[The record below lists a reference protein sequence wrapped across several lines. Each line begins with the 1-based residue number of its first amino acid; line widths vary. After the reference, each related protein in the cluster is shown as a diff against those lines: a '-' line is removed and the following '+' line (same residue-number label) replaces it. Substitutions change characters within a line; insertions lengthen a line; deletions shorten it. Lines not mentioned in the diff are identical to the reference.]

1 MAGIPPDT
9 GALMSAVLEGILY
22 GFSVLMFMGTIWAL
36 TYKSRMQDINRP
48 IAMVAILLLLVS
60 TVHMIVT
67 IIRVENGFVK
77 YRDTWPGGPAAFF
90 ADITEETYVIKHA
103 LYIFQTVVAD
113 GVMVYRCYV
122 VWQSIRVIILPSMLW
137 CGIVVTG
144 IHAVYSVSQ
153 ASSNPGDVFASQLTK
168 WITAFFASTITTNL
182 LCSGLLAYRIWM
194 TERAVSRVRA
204 TSGTMMP
211 IVRILVDAAVLYSIV
226 LFSLLIC
233 FLSGNNGE
241 GVLTDLVMPVIS
253 IAFYMVLI
261 RITFNRKKH
270 SHISKAVFSTPR
282 GTTGSGD
289 TEQGILQQY
298 PMKPLQVNVPKFTHE
313 DSPLAY
319 RVDNED
325 QLSPCKV
332 ESL

>member
-22 GFSVLMFMGTIWAL
+22 GFSVLMFTGTIWAL
-36 TYKSRMQDINRP
+36 TYKCRMQDINRP
-48 IAMVAILLLLVS
+48 IAVVAILLLLVS

-77 YRDTWPGGPAAFF
+77 YRNTWPGGPAAFF

-122 VWQSIRVIILPSMLW
+122 VWQSIRVIILPSILW
-137 CGIVVTG
+137 CSIVVTG
-144 IHAVYSVSQ
+144 VHAVYSVSQ
-153 ASSNPGDVFASQLTK
+153 ASSNPGDVFASELTQ

-194 TERAVSRVRA
+194 TERDVSQARA
-204 TSGTMMP
+204 TTGTNTMMP
-211 IVRILVDAAVLYSIV
+211 IVRILVDAAALYSVV

-233 FLSGNNGE
+233 FLTGNNGE
-241 GVLTDLVMPVIS
+241 SVLTDLVMPIIS
-253 IAFYMVLI
+253 IAFYMVII
-261 RITFNRKKH
+261 RIALNRKKR
-270 SHISKAVFSTPR
+270 SHISKVVFSTPR
-282 GTTGSGD
+282 GTTVSD
-289 TEQGILQQY
+289 EVEQGTSQQY
-298 PMKPLQVNVPKFTHE
+298 PMKPLHVHISKFTQE
-313 DSPLAY
+313 DSPS
-319 RVDNED
+319 VGNED
-325 QLSPCKV
+325 RPSPCKA
-332 ESL
+332 ESV